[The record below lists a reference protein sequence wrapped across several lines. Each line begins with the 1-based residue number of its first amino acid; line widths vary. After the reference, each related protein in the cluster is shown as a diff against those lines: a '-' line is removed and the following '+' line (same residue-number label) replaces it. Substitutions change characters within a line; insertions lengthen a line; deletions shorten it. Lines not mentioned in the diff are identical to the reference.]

1 MADTN
6 IKKNILVVD
15 DEKEIAEL
23 IEIHLMSQDYNVS
36 KAKNGL
42 EALKLLEENKYD
54 LILLD
59 VMMPKMDGKETL
71 KKIREKYN
79 IPVIMVT
86 AKTAEKDKVEGL
98 TLGADDYVT
107 KPIKPLELIARVKA
121 HLRRYTVLNPN
132 KTEEEEPNEIRI
144 RNLYVNKITHE
155 VIVDNEQIK
164 LTKIEFDILYLL
176 AKNPNKVFSTDEIF
190 ESVWKE
196 KNFDATNNVMVHIR
210 RLRNKLKE
218 ETREEKIITTV
229 WGVGY
234 KIEKPAV

>member
-1 MADTN
+1 MTETME
-6 IKKNILVVD
+6 KKNILVVD

-23 IEIHLMSQDYNVS
+23 IEIHLMSQDYNVT
-36 KAKNGL
+36 KAKNGV
-42 EALKLLEENKYD
+42 EALKLIDENHFD
-54 LILLD
+54 LVLLD

-71 KKIREKYN
+71 KKIREKSN
-79 IPVIMVT
+79 VPVIMVT
-86 AKTAEKDKVEGL
+86 AKTSEKDKVEGL

-121 HLRRYTVLNPN
+121 QLRRFTVLNPN
-132 KTEEEEPNEIRI
+132 KAEMDEPNEIYI
-144 RNLYVNKITHE
+144 RNLYVNRDTHE
-155 VIVDNEQIK
+155 VKVDGEQIK

-176 AKNPNKVFSTDEIF
+176 ARNPNKVFSTEDIF
-190 ESVWKE
+190 ENVWKE

-218 ETREEKIITTV
+218 EIREEKIITTV

-234 KIEKPAV
+234 KIEK

>member
-1 MADTN
+1 MADAVE
-6 IKKNILVVD
+6 KKNILVVD

-23 IEIHLMSQDYNVS
+23 IEIHLMSQDYNVT
-36 KAKNGL
+36 KAKNGV
-42 EALKLLEENKYD
+42 EALKLLDENHFD
-54 LILLD
+54 LVLLD

-71 KKIREKYN
+71 KRIREKFN

-86 AKTAEKDKVEGL
+86 AKTSEKDKVEGL

-121 HLRRYTVLNPN
+121 QLRRFTVLNPN
-132 KTEEEEPNEIRI
+132 KVETEEPNEISI
-144 RNLYVNKITHE
+144 RNLYVNKVTHE
-155 VIVDNEQIK
+155 VKVDDEQIK

-176 AKNPNKVFSTDEIF
+176 AKNPNKVFSTEEIF
-190 ESVWKE
+190 ENVWKE

-234 KIEKPAV
+234 KIEK

>member
-1 MADTN
+1 MAETVE
-6 IKKNILVVD
+6 KKNILVVD

-23 IEIHLMSQDYNVS
+23 IEIHLMSQDYNVT

-42 EALKLLEENKYD
+42 EALNFMDENKYD
-54 LILLD
+54 LVLLD

-71 KKIREKYN
+71 KRIREKYN

-86 AKTAEKDKVEGL
+86 AKTSEKDKVEGL
-98 TLGADDYVT
+98 TLGADDYVS

-121 HLRRYTVLNPN
+121 QLRRYTVLNPN
-132 KTEEEEPNEIRI
+132 KIDEEDPDEIKI
-144 RNLYVNKITHE
+144 RDLYVNRVTHE
-155 VIVDNEQIK
+155 VKVGDEQIK

-176 AKNPNKVFSTDEIF
+176 AKNPNKVFSSDEIF
-190 ESVWKE
+190 ENVWKE
-196 KNFDATNNVMVHIR
+196 KNFDATNNVMVHIK

-218 ETREEKIITTV
+218 DKIITTV

-234 KIEKPAV
+234 KIEK

>member
-1 MADTN
+1 MADA
-6 IKKNILVVD
+6 IEKKNILVVD

-23 IEIHLMSQDYNVS
+23 IEIHLMSQDYNVT
-36 KAKNGL
+36 KAKNGV
-42 EALKLLEENKYD
+42 EALKMLDENHFD
-54 LILLD
+54 LVLLD

-71 KKIREKYN
+71 KKIREKN
-79 IPVIMVT
+79 NVPVIMVT
-86 AKTAEKDKVEGL
+86 A
-98 TLGADDYVT
+98 ADDYVT

-121 HLRRYTVLNPN
+121 QLRRFTVLNPN
-132 KTEEEEPNEIRI
+132 KVEVEEPDEITI
-144 RNLYVNKITHE
+144 RNLYVNKVTHD
-155 VIVDNEQIK
+155 VKVDDELIK

-176 AKNPNKVFSTDEIF
+176 AKNPNKVFSTEEIF
-190 ESVWKE
+190 ENVWKE

-234 KIEKPAV
+234 KIEK

>member
-1 MADTN
+1 MADAVE
-6 IKKNILVVD
+6 KKNILVVD

-23 IEIHLMSQDYNVS
+23 IEIHLMSQDYNVT
-36 KAKNGL
+36 KAKNGV
-42 EALKLLEENKYD
+42 EALKLLDENHFD
-54 LILLD
+54 LVLLD

-71 KKIREKYN
+71 KRIREKFN

-86 AKTAEKDKVEGL
+86 AKTSEKDKVEGL

-121 HLRRYTVLNPN
+121 QLRRFTVLNPN
-132 KTEEEEPNEIRI
+132 KVEVEEPNEISI
-144 RNLYVNKITHE
+144 RNLYVNKVTHE
-155 VIVDNEQIK
+155 VKVDNEQIK

-176 AKNPNKVFSTDEIF
+176 AKNPNKVFSTEEIF
-190 ESVWKE
+190 ENVWKE

-234 KIEKPAV
+234 KIEK

>member
-1 MADTN
+1 MSDN
-6 IKKNILVVD
+6 VEKKKILVVD

-23 IEIHLMSQDYNVS
+23 IEIHLMSQDYDVQ
-36 KAKNGL
+36 KAKNGVD
-42 EALKLLEENKYD
+42 ALKLLDESHYD
-54 LILLD
+54 LVLLD

-86 AKTAEKDKVEGL
+86 AKTSEKDKVEGL

-121 HLRRYTVLNPN
+121 QLRRFTVFNPN
-132 KTEEEEPNEIRI
+132 KPSIEEPDEITI
-144 RNLYVNKITHE
+144 RNLYVNKVTHE
-155 VIVDNEQIK
+155 VKVDDEQIK
-164 LTKIEFDILYLL
+164 LTKIEFDILFLL
-176 AKNPNKVFSTDEIF
+176 AKNPNKVFSTEEIF
-190 ESVWKE
+190 ENVWKE

-234 KIEKPAV
+234 KIEK

>member
-1 MADTN
+1 MVEN
-6 IKKNILVVD
+6 QEKKSILVVD

-23 IEIHLMSQDYNVS
+23 IEIHLMSQDYDVT
-36 KAKNGL
+36 KAKNGI
-42 EALKLLEENKYD
+42 EALNLLNEKNFD
-54 LILLD
+54 LVLLD

-86 AKTAEKDKVEGL
+86 AKSTEKDKIEGL

-107 KPIKPLELIARVKA
+107 KPIKPLELLARVKA
-121 HLRRYTVLNPN
+121 QLRRFTVLNPN
-132 KTEEEEPNEIRI
+132 NKDNNSDDEIEIRG
-144 RNLYVNKITHE
+144 LYLNKATHE
-155 VIVDNEQIK
+155 TKIDGEPIK
-164 LTKIEFDILYLL
+164 LTKIEFDFLYLL
-176 AKNPNKVFSTDEIF
+176 AKNPNKVFSTDDIF
-190 ESVWKE
+190 EEIWKE

-210 RLRNKLKE
+210 RLRTKLKE

-234 KIEKPAV
+234 KIEK

>member
-1 MADTN
+1 MADAVE
-6 IKKNILVVD
+6 KKNILVVD

-23 IEIHLMSQDYNVS
+23 IEIHLMSQDYNVT
-36 KAKNGL
+36 KAKNGV
-42 EALKLLEENKYD
+42 EALKLLEENHFD
-54 LILLD
+54 LVLLD

-71 KKIREKYN
+71 KRIREKFN

-86 AKTAEKDKVEGL
+86 AKTSEKDKVEGL

-121 HLRRYTVLNPN
+121 QLRRFTVLNPN
-132 KTEEEEPNEIRI
+132 KVDVEEPNEISI
-144 RNLYVNKITHE
+144 RNLYVNKVTHE
-155 VIVDNEQIK
+155 VKVDDEQIK

-176 AKNPNKVFSTDEIF
+176 AKNPNKVFSTEEIF
-190 ESVWKE
+190 ENVWKE

-234 KIEKPAV
+234 KIEK

>member
-1 MADTN
+1 MADVVD
-6 IKKNILVVD
+6 KKKILVVD

-23 IEIHLMSQDYNVS
+23 IEIHLMSQDYDVT
-36 KAKNGL
+36 KAKNGV
-42 EALKLLEENKYD
+42 EALELLKDNKYD
-54 LILLD
+54 LVLLD

-71 KKIREKYN
+71 KRIREKYN
-79 IPVIMVT
+79 VPVIMVT
-86 AKTAEKDKVEGL
+86 AKTSEKDKIEGL

-121 HLRRYTVLNPN
+121 QLRRFTVLNPN
-132 KTEEEEPNEIRI
+132 KVDEEEPDEITI
-144 RNLYVNKITHE
+144 RNLYVNKVTHE
-155 VIVDNEQIK
+155 VKVGDESIK

-190 ESVWKE
+190 ENVWKE

-234 KIEKPAV
+234 KIEK

>member
-1 MADTN
+1 MADALE
-6 IKKNILVVD
+6 KKNILVVD

-23 IEIHLMSQDYNVS
+23 IEIHLMSQDYNVT

-42 EALKLLEENKYD
+42 EALKLLDENHFD
-54 LILLD
+54 LVLLD

-71 KKIREKYN
+71 KKIREKFN

-86 AKTAEKDKVEGL
+86 AKTSEKDKVEGL

-121 HLRRYTVLNPN
+121 QLRRFTVLNPN
-132 KTEEEEPNEIRI
+132 KVEVEEPNEISI
-144 RNLYVNKITHE
+144 RNLYANKVTHE
-155 VIVDNEQIK
+155 VKVDDEQIK

-176 AKNPNKVFSTDEIF
+176 AKNPNKVFSTEEIF
-190 ESVWKE
+190 ENVWKE

-234 KIEKPAV
+234 KIEK

>member
-1 MADTN
+1 MADALE
-6 IKKNILVVD
+6 KKNILVVD

-23 IEIHLMSQDYNVS
+23 IEIHLMSQDYNVT

-42 EALKLLEENKYD
+42 EALKLLDENHFD
-54 LILLD
+54 LVLLD

-71 KKIREKYN
+71 KKIREKFN

-86 AKTAEKDKVEGL
+86 AKTSEKDKVEGL

-121 HLRRYTVLNPN
+121 QLRRFTVLNPN
-132 KTEEEEPNEIRI
+132 KVEVEEPNEISI
-144 RNLYVNKITHE
+144 RNLYVNKVTHE
-155 VIVDNEQIK
+155 VKVDDEQIK

-176 AKNPNKVFSTDEIF
+176 AKNPNKVFSTEEIF
-190 ESVWKE
+190 ENVWKE

-234 KIEKPAV
+234 KIEK

>member
-1 MADTN
+1 MADAVE
-6 IKKNILVVD
+6 KKNILVVD

-23 IEIHLMSQDYNVS
+23 IEIHLMSQDYNVT
-36 KAKNGL
+36 KAKNGV
-42 EALKLLEENKYD
+42 EALKLLDENHFD
-54 LILLD
+54 LVLLD

-71 KKIREKYN
+71 KKIREKN
-79 IPVIMVT
+79 NVPVIMVT
-86 AKTAEKDKVEGL
+86 AKTSEKDKVEGL

-121 HLRRYTVLNPN
+121 QLRRFTVLNPN
-132 KTEEEEPNEIRI
+132 KVEVEEPDEIRI
-144 RNLYVNKITHE
+144 RNLYVNKVTHD
-155 VIVDNEQIK
+155 VQVDGELIK

-176 AKNPNKVFSTDEIF
+176 AKNPNKVFSTEEIF
-190 ESVWKE
+190 ENVWKE

-234 KIEKPAV
+234 KIEK

>member
-1 MADTN
+1 MSDMQE
-6 IKKNILVVD
+6 KKNILVVD

-23 IEIHLMSQDYNVS
+23 IEIHLLSQDYNVV
-36 KAKNGL
+36 KAKNGVD
-42 EALKLLEENKYD
+42 ALKCIEENNFD
-54 LILLD
+54 LVLLD

-86 AKTAEKDKVEGL
+86 AKTSEKDKVEGL

-121 HLRRYTVLNPN
+121 QLRRYTVLNPN
-132 KTEEEEPNEIRI
+132 KVEVDEPNEITI
-144 RNLYVNKITHE
+144 RNLYVNRITHE
-155 VIVDNEQIK
+155 VKVDEEQIK
-164 LTKIEFDILYLL
+164 LTKIEFDILFLL

-190 ESVWKE
+190 ENVWKE

-210 RLRNKLKE
+210 RLRTKLKE
-218 ETREEKIITTV
+218 QDREEKIITTV

-234 KIEKPAV
+234 KIEK

>member
-1 MADTN
+1 MADN
-6 IKKNILVVD
+6 VEKKSILVVD

-23 IEIHLMSQDYNVS
+23 IEIHLLSQDYEVT

-42 EALKLLEENKYD
+42 EALKCMESNHFD
-54 LILLD
+54 LVLLD

-86 AKTAEKDKVEGL
+86 AKTSEKDKVEGL

-107 KPIKPLELIARVKA
+107 KPIKPLELLARVKA
-121 HLRRYTVLNPN
+121 QLRRFTVLNPN
-132 KTEEEEPNEIRI
+132 KVEVDAPDEIRI
-144 RNLYVNKITHE
+144 RNLYINKVTHE
-155 VIVDNEQIK
+155 VRVDDDDIK

-190 ESVWKE
+190 ENVWKE
-196 KNFDATNNVMVHIR
+196 KYFDATNNVMVHIR

-218 ETREEKIITTV
+218 DKREEKIITTV

-234 KIEKPAV
+234 KIEK

>member
-1 MADTN
+1 MADA
-6 IKKNILVVD
+6 IEKKNILVVD

-23 IEIHLMSQDYNVS
+23 IEIHLMSQDYNVT
-36 KAKNGL
+36 KAKNGV
-42 EALKLLEENKYD
+42 EALKMLDENHFD
-54 LILLD
+54 LVLLD

-71 KKIREKYN
+71 KKIREKN
-79 IPVIMVT
+79 NVPVIMVT
-86 AKTAEKDKVEGL
+86 AKTSEKDKVEGL

-121 HLRRYTVLNPN
+121 QLRRFTVLNPN
-132 KTEEEEPNEIRI
+132 KVEIEEPDEITI
-144 RNLYVNKITHE
+144 RNLYINKVTHD
-155 VIVDNEQIK
+155 VKVDDELIK

-176 AKNPNKVFSTDEIF
+176 AKNPNKVFSTEEIF
-190 ESVWKE
+190 ENVWKE

-234 KIEKPAV
+234 KIEK

>member
-1 MADTN
+1 MAET
-6 IKKNILVVD
+6 IEKKSILVVD

-23 IEIHLMSQDYNVS
+23 IEIHLMSQDYNVK

-42 EALKLLEENKYD
+42 EALKCLEESHYD
-54 LILLD
+54 LVLLD

-79 IPVIMVT
+79 VPVIMVT
-86 AKTAEKDKVEGL
+86 AKTSEKDKVEGL

-132 KTEEEEPNEIRI
+132 KVTEDEPDDITI
-144 RNLYVNKITHE
+144 RNLYINKVTHE
-155 VIVDNEQIK
+155 VKVDEEQIK
-164 LTKIEFDILYLL
+164 LTKIEFDILFLL
-176 AKNPNKVFSTDEIF
+176 AKNPNKVFSTEEIF
-190 ESVWKE
+190 ENVWKE

-234 KIEKPAV
+234 KIEK

>member
-1 MADTN
+1 MAETVE
-6 IKKNILVVD
+6 KKNILVVD

-23 IEIHLMSQDYNVS
+23 IEIHLMSQDYNVT

-42 EALKLLEENKYD
+42 EALNFMNEKKYD
-54 LILLD
+54 LVLLD

-86 AKTAEKDKVEGL
+86 AKTSEKDKVEGL
-98 TLGADDYVT
+98 TLGADDYVS

-121 HLRRYTVLNPN
+121 QLRRYTVLNPN
-132 KTEEEEPNEIRI
+132 KIDEDDPDEIKI
-144 RNLYVNKITHE
+144 RDLYVNKVTHE
-155 VIVDNEQIK
+155 VKVGDEPIK
-164 LTKIEFDILYLL
+164 LTKIEFDILYLF
-176 AKNPNKVFSTDEIF
+176 AKNPNKVFSSDEIF
-190 ESVWKE
+190 ENVWKE
-196 KNFDATNNVMVHIR
+196 KNFDATNNVMVHIK

-218 ETREEKIITTV
+218 DNIITTV

-234 KIEKPAV
+234 KIEK

>member
-1 MADTN
+1 MADAVE
-6 IKKNILVVD
+6 KKNILVVD

-23 IEIHLMSQDYNVS
+23 IEIHLMSQDYNVT
-36 KAKNGL
+36 KAKNGV
-42 EALKLLEENKYD
+42 EALKMLDENHFD
-54 LILLD
+54 LVLLD

-71 KKIREKYN
+71 KKIREKN
-79 IPVIMVT
+79 NVPVIMVT
-86 AKTAEKDKVEGL
+86 AKTSEKDKVEGL

-121 HLRRYTVLNPN
+121 QLRRFTVLNPN
-132 KTEEEEPNEIRI
+132 KVEAEEPDEITI
-144 RNLYVNKITHE
+144 RNLYVNKVTHD
-155 VIVDNEQIK
+155 VKVDDELIK

-176 AKNPNKVFSTDEIF
+176 AKNPNKVFSTEEIF
-190 ESVWKE
+190 ENVWKE
-196 KNFDATNNVMVHIR
+196 KIFDATNNVMVHIR

-234 KIEKPAV
+234 KIEK

>member
-1 MADTN
+1 MAEEAN
-6 IKKNILVVD
+6 KKRILVVD

-23 IEIHLMSQDYNVS
+23 IEIHLMSQDYDVT

-42 EALKLLEENKYD
+42 EAIELINNNKFD
-54 LILLD
+54 LVLLD

-121 HLRRYTVLNPN
+121 QLRRFTVLNPN
-132 KTEEEEPNEIRI
+132 KVDEEEPDEITI
-144 RNLYVNKITHE
+144 RNLYINKVTHE
-155 VIVDNEQIK
+155 VKVEDEQIK

-190 ESVWKE
+190 ENVWKE

-218 ETREEKIITTV
+218 ETRDEKIITTV

-234 KIEKPAV
+234 KIER

>member
-1 MADTN
+1 MAEN
-6 IKKNILVVD
+6 VEKKNILVVD

-23 IEIHLMSQDYNVS
+23 IEIHLMSQDYNVT
-36 KAKNGL
+36 KAKNGV
-42 EALKLLEENKYD
+42 EALKLLNENHFD
-54 LILLD
+54 LVLLD

-71 KKIREKYN
+71 KKIREKSN
-79 IPVIMVT
+79 VPVIMVT
-86 AKTAEKDKVEGL
+86 AKTSEKDKVEGL

-121 HLRRYTVLNPN
+121 QLRRFTVLNPN
-132 KTEEEEPNEIRI
+132 KVEVEEPNEIRI
-144 RNLYVNKITHE
+144 RNLYVNKMTHE
-155 VIVDNEQIK
+155 VQVDEEQIK

-176 AKNPNKVFSTDEIF
+176 AKNPNKVFSTEEIF
-190 ESVWKE
+190 ENVWKE

-234 KIEKPAV
+234 KIEK

>member
-1 MADTN
+1 MTETVE
-6 IKKNILVVD
+6 KKNILVVD

-23 IEIHLMSQDYNVS
+23 IEIHLMSQDYNVT
-36 KAKNGL
+36 KAKNGV
-42 EALKLLEENKYD
+42 EALKLIDENHFD
-54 LILLD
+54 LVLLD

-71 KKIREKYN
+71 KKIREKSN
-79 IPVIMVT
+79 VPVIMVT
-86 AKTAEKDKVEGL
+86 AKTSEKDKVEGL

-121 HLRRYTVLNPN
+121 QLRRFTVLNPN
-132 KTEEEEPNEIRI
+132 KAEMDEPNEIYI
-144 RNLYVNKITHE
+144 RNLYVNRDTHE
-155 VIVDNEQIK
+155 VKVDGEQIK

-176 AKNPNKVFSTDEIF
+176 ARNPNKVFSTEDIF
-190 ESVWKE
+190 ENVWKE

-218 ETREEKIITTV
+218 EIREEKIITTV

-234 KIEKPAV
+234 KIEK

>member
-1 MADTN
+1 MADAVE
-6 IKKNILVVD
+6 KKNILVVD

-23 IEIHLMSQDYNVS
+23 IEIHLMSQDYNVT
-36 KAKNGL
+36 KAKNGV
-42 EALKLLEENKYD
+42 EALKMLDENHFD
-54 LILLD
+54 LVLLD

-71 KKIREKYN
+71 KKIREKN
-79 IPVIMVT
+79 NVPVIMVT
-86 AKTAEKDKVEGL
+86 AKTSEKDKVEGL

-121 HLRRYTVLNPN
+121 QLRRFTVLNPN
-132 KTEEEEPNEIRI
+132 KVEVEEPDEITI
-144 RNLYVNKITHE
+144 RNLYVNKVTHD
-155 VIVDNEQIK
+155 VKVDDELIK

-176 AKNPNKVFSTDEIF
+176 AKNPNKVFSTEEIF
-190 ESVWKE
+190 ENVWKE

-234 KIEKPAV
+234 KIEK